1 MHTSH
6 FTTDL
11 RYQFISIFLTFSTH
25 PFLRVVSATSQMK
38 IADIKVTESTTSKPA
53 RALVAATA
61 IKPGT
66 QSVARSD
73 AKITPKAYEMTDQA
87 K

>member
-1 MHTSH
+1 
-6 FTTDL
+6 
-11 RYQFISIFLTFSTH
+11 
-25 PFLRVVSATSQMK
+25 MK
-38 IADIKVTESTTSKPA
+38 LPESTIRKPA

-61 IKPGT
+61 IKLGP
-66 QSVARSD
+66 QPVARSA